1 MIPGS
6 TAVQLLAAYDEQLR
20 EGADVDGAVDVA
32 RHGPLWLARF
42 AGGRGF
48 VTYRSLEGVGGE
60 EVRRLV
66 EAAVAHFA
74 EDAAVREIEWKS
86 RGHDEAPGLEEA
98 LAERGFVAEE
108 TESIMI
114 GPLEGLVGDG
124 RVPEGVH
131 VRRATEE
138 ADVRAVSAMTD
149 RAFGREVDGSRADAL
164 VALLARDDGSQLW
177 VAEVEGRPVS
187 AGRLI
192 PVPGTEFVG
201 IWGGATL
208 PEFRHRGIYRALT
221 AARARAALEVGYRYL
236 HGDSTRFSRPI
247 LERSGLV
254 AVSTTTPWM
263 WRAGVSGT

>member
-1 MIPGS
+1 MSADPR
-6 TAVQLLAAYDEQLR
+6 AAQLLAASDEQLR
-20 EGADVDGAVDVA
+20 EEADVDGALAVT
-32 RHGPLWLARF
+32 RHGPLWLARL

-48 VTYRSLEGVGGE
+48 VTYRRLEGVRAD
-60 EVRRLV
+60 EVRELV

-74 EDAAVREIEWKS
+74 SDESVREVEWKS
-86 RGHDEAPGLEEA
+86 RRHDDAPGLEEV

-124 RVPEGVH
+124 RIPEGVR
-131 VRRATEE
+131 VRRAVEE

-149 RAFGREVDGSRADAL
+149 RAFGTEVDGSRADAL
-164 VALLARDDGSQLW
+164 VALLAQDGGAQQW
-177 VAEVEGRPVS
+177 VAEVDGRPVS

-192 PVPGTEFVG
+192 PVPGSAFVG

-221 AARARAALEVGYRYL
+221 AARARAALEAGYRYL
-236 HGDSTRFSRPI
+236 HSDSTRFSRPI

-254 AVSTTTPWM
+254 AVSTTTPWV
-263 WRAGVSGT
+263 RREGSSGQ

>member
-1 MIPGS
+1 MSAHP
-6 TAVQLLAAYDEQLR
+6 TLAQLLAAYDEQLR
-20 EGADVDGAVDVA
+20 EEADFDGALDVA
-32 RHGPLWLARF
+32 RHGPLWLVRLT
-42 AGGRGF
+42 GGRGF
-48 VTYRSLEGVGGE
+48 VTYRDLGGAGGE

-66 EAAVAHFA
+66 EAAVAHFV
-74 EDAAVREIEWKS
+74 EDGSVREIEWKS
-86 RGHDEAPGLEEA
+86 RGHDDAPGLEDA
-98 LAERGFVAEE
+98 LAEHSFVAEE

-124 RVPEGVH
+124 RVPEGVR
-131 VRRATEE
+131 VRRAVEE

-149 RAFGREVDGSRADAL
+149 RAFGKEVDGSRADAL
-164 VALLARDDGSQLW
+164 VALLARDDGSQQW
-177 VAEVEGRPVS
+177 VAEVDGRPVS

-221 AARARAALEVGYRYL
+221 AARARSALEAGYRYL
-236 HGDSTRFSRPI
+236 HSDSTRFSRPI

-254 AVSTTTPWM
+254 AVSTTTPWV
-263 WRAGVSGT
+263 RREGSSGQ